1 MQGANL
7 CPHPNIEITVR
18 ISRAFFV
25 MYEIMVEVFGDGRR
39 EEAQ

>member
-1 MQGANL
+1 MQGANP